1 MAQQGTTAD
10 VVGIGAGPSN
20 LALAAVVDEHN
31 RAGRPRISME
41 IFERKPAFAWHPG
54 MLLDGATMQ
63 VAFLKDLATLRNPR
77 SPFSF
82 LSYLEARERLVDF
95 VNHQTF
101 FPTRVEFTD
110 YLQWVAGA
118 VDARIDYGTE
128 VVAVERAEEHAADG
142 ARWVVDYSGPD
153 GAGRLR
159 ARSVVVATG
168 LRERLPAW
176 ATEGPRLFHNHR
188 LLEHLGAAAFDPHG
202 EHRFLVVGGGQSAA
216 EVVQHL
222 HREFPSA
229 VVESAFNSYG
239 FQPADDSPFAN
250 RVFDP
255 DAVDDFYDAPDA
267 VRTELMERHA
277 TTNYGCVDLELINE
291 LYAAEY
297 QEKVTGRRRLRFRPA
312 TTITSAITADDG
324 ITVALHD
331 RLSGAESTE
340 RYTAVVCAT
349 GFRSTGVSEVLSGWD
364 VDADRTSVARDY
376 RLLVDGEPVPGLYV
390 QGATEATHGLGS
402 TLLSNVAVRAGEILD
417 GIERESAS
425 AEAGLTV
432 TVAKGA

>member
-1 MAQQGTTAD
+1 MAQQETAAD
-10 VVGIGAGPSN
+10 VVGVGAGPSN
-20 LALAAVVDEHN
+20 LALAAAIDERN
-31 RAGRPRISME
+31 RVANTPVAMRIL
-41 IFERKPAFAWHPG
+41 ERKPAFAWHPG

-110 YLQWVAGA
+110 YLRWVAGA
-118 VDARIDYGTE
+118 VDARISYGTE
-128 VVAVERAEEHAADG
+128 VVAVEPAEAGASDG
-142 ARWVVDYSGPD
+142 ARWIIEYSGPE
-153 GAGRLR
+153 GPSRLR
-159 ARSVVVATG
+159 TRSVVVATG
-168 LRERLPAW
+168 LRERMPEW
-176 ATEGPRLFHNHR
+176 AVAGPRVFHNHR
-188 LLEHLGAAAFDPHG
+188 LLEHLAAENLDVAA

-229 VVESAFNSYG
+229 LVESAFNSYG

-255 DAVDDFYDAPDA
+255 DAVDDFFSAPQP
-267 VRTELMERHA
+267 VRAELMERHA

-291 LYAAEY
+291 LYAVEY

-312 TTITSAITADDG
+312 TTVTSAVPSDAGVRVT
-324 ITVALHD
+324 LHD
-331 RLSGAESTE
+331 RMSGARTAAD
-340 RYTAVVCAT
+340 YTAVVCAT
-349 GFRSTGVSEVLSGWD
+349 GFRSTGVSEVLAGWGLSPD
-364 VDADRTSVARDY
+364 GTSVGRDY
-376 RLLVDGEPVPGLYV
+376 RLVVDGEPVPGLYV

-417 GIERESAS
+417 GIESENDLA
-425 AEAGLTV
+425 ATTV
-432 TVAKGA
+432 AVAKGA

>member
-1 MAQQGTTAD
+1 MADQETIVD

-20 LALAAVVDEHN
+20 LALATAIDEHN

-41 IFERKPAFAWHPG
+41 ILERKPSFAWHPG

-82 LSYLEARERLVDF
+82 LSYLEARGRLVDF

-101 FPTRVEFTD
+101 FPTRAEFTD
-110 YLQWVAGA
+110 YLRWVADS

-128 VVAVERAEEHAADG
+128 VVAVERAEDGAADG
-142 ARWVVDYSGPD
+142 ARWIIDYSGPD

-159 ARSVVVATG
+159 ARTVVAATG
-168 LRERLPAW
+168 LRERLPDW
-176 ATEGPRLFHNHR
+176 AAEGPRLFHNHR
-188 LLEHLGAAAFDPHG
+188 LLEHLGTASFDPQG

-216 EVVQHL
+216 EVVQYL

-229 VVESAFNSYG
+229 VVESVFNSYG

-255 DAVDDFYDAPDA
+255 DAVDDFFDAPEP
-267 VRTELMERHA
+267 VRSELMQRHA

-312 TTITSAITADDG
+312 TSVRSAITADDA

-331 RLSGAESTE
+331 RLADAESVE

-349 GFRSTGVSEVLSGWD
+349 GFRSTGVSEVLSGWGLTPE
-364 VDADRTSVARDY
+364 RTSVARDY
-376 RLLVDGEPVPGLYV
+376 RLQLDGAPVPGLYI

-417 GIERESAS
+417 GIERECSDAD
-425 AEAGLTV
+425 LTV
-432 TVAKGA
+432 TAAKGA